1 MYEELCES
9 LLRIIPDMSWSDEA
23 VCALQQAVELIRKLD
38 QETPEN
44 TNL

>member
-23 VCALQQAVELIRKLD
+23 VSALEQAVELIRRYD
-38 QETPEN
+38 QETIKKGY
-44 TNL
+44 